1 MRKHQLPD
9 WELDDLPAPP
19 PFNARNLF
27 RVIGPGAI
35 LLAASIGSGEWL
47 LGPAAVLKSGA
58 SLLTIVTLGVI
69 FQVVINTEA
78 MRYTMY
84 TGEPIFTGFMRT
96 KPGALLWGNVYI
108 VLALL
113 HIGWPGWAATSA
125 TALFATFEGRLPIA
139 ADTMTLRYFGYATF
153 LACGVILA
161 VGRTIEKMLERA
173 SWIMLAYIFAFLL
186 FVNITFIPAEIWWS
200 TLRGFFSPSVV
211 TSGTT
216 WLMLGALAA
225 YAGAG
230 GTLNLTI
237 SNWIRDKGFAMGS
250 RVGAIPSLVGGRNL
264 KLSSSGKIFAIN
276 ATNLQRWREWWRYV
290 HVDQIWIWGLM
301 CLVGMFL
308 TVNMARGIIP
318 AGTDISGM
326 AAGAYQAEY
335 LARAMG
341 KIWWTLTL
349 LNGFW
354 ILFSTQLGMTD
365 AFVRVVTDSW
375 WNANPWA
382 KKWAG
387 DDVRKVYYSVLA
399 IFMLWGCFA
408 LGLTQPLMLIIIGA
422 NVAGLILMISSL
434 HLIVVNRKLLP
445 KELRAP
451 HWREIILLLS
461 SLFYGFFAV
470 QSFRA
475 AIFR

>member
-1 MRKHQLPD
+1 MHKYQLPA
-9 WELDDLPAPP
+9 WEVDDLPAPP
-19 PFNARNLF
+19 AFNARNLF

-47 LGPAAVLKSGA
+47 LGPAAVLKSGT
-58 SLLTIVTLGVI
+58 SVLTIVFISVI

-96 KPGALLWGNVYI
+96 KPGALFWGNVYI
-108 VLALL
+108 LLALL

-125 TALFATFEGRLPIA
+125 SALFAAFEGRLPA
-139 ADTMTLRYFGYATF
+139 AEDAPMLRYFGYFTF

-173 SWIMLAYIFAFLL
+173 SWLMLAYIFVFLL
-186 FVNITFIPAEIWWS
+186 FVNIAFVPGEIWWS
-200 TLRGFFSPSVV
+200 TLQGFFSLSIV
-211 TSGTT
+211 TSGTN
-216 WLMLGALAA
+216 WLLIGALAA

-250 RVGAIPSLVGGRNL
+250 RVGAIPSLVGGRKI
-264 KLSSSGKIFAIN
+264 KLSQVGKIFPITE
-276 ATNLQRWREWWRYV
+276 TNLQRWREWWRYV

-308 TVNMARGIIP
+308 TVNMARGLIP
-318 AGTDISGM
+318 GGTDLSGM
-326 AAGAYQAEY
+326 AAGAYQAQY
-335 LARAMG
+335 LANAMG

-365 AFVRVVTDSW
+365 AFVRVVTDIW
-375 WNANPWA
+375 WNGNPLA
-382 KKWAG
+382 RKWAG
-387 DDVRKVYYSVLA
+387 DDVRKIYYSVLLL
-399 IFMLWGCFA
+399 FMIWGCIA
-408 LGLTQPLMLIIIGA
+408 LGLAQPLTLIIIGA
-422 NVAGLILMISSL
+422 NIAGLILMISSL
-434 HLIVVNRKLLP
+434 HLIVVNRTLLP
-445 KELRAP
+445 PELRAP
-451 HWREIILLLS
+451 IWRMLVLVLS
-461 SLFYGFFAV
+461 ALFFGFFVV

-475 AIFR
+475 AIK

>member
-1 MRKHQLPD
+1 MNKYQLPG

-19 PFNARNLF
+19 AFNARNLF

-47 LGPAAVLKSGA
+47 LGPAAVLKSGP
-58 SLLTIVTLGVI
+58 SVLTIVAISVI
-69 FQVVINTEA
+69 LQVVINTEA

-96 KPGALLWGNVYI
+96 KPGALFWGNVYI
-108 VLALL
+108 LLALL

-125 TALFATFEGRLPIA
+125 SALFAAFEGRLPA
-139 ADTMTLRYFGYATF
+139 AEDALTLRYFGYFTF

-161 VGRTIEKMLERA
+161 VGRTIEKMLERV
-173 SWIMLAYIFAFLL
+173 SWLMLAYIFVFLL
-186 FVNITFIPAEIWWS
+186 FVNIAFVPGAIWWG
-200 TLRGFFSPSVV
+200 TLQGFFSVTII
-211 TSGTT
+211 TSGTN
-216 WLMLGALAA
+216 WLMIGALAA

-250 RVGAIPSLVGGRNL
+250 RVGAIPSLVGGRKI
-264 KLSSSGKIFAIN
+264 KLSQVGKIFPITQ
-276 ATNLQRWREWWRYV
+276 TNLHYV
-290 HVDQIWIWGLM
+290 HVDQLWVWGLM

-308 TVNMARGIIP
+308 TVNMARGLIP
-318 AGTDISGM
+318 AGTDLSGM
-326 AAGAYQAEY
+326 AAGAYQAQY
-335 LARAMG
+335 LANAMG

-365 AFVRVVTDSW
+365 AFVRVVTDIW
-375 WNANPWA
+375 WNGNPLA
-382 KKWAG
+382 RKWAG
-387 DDVRKVYYSVLA
+387 DDVRKIYYSVLLL
-399 IFMLWGCFA
+399 FMIWGCIA
-408 LGLTQPLMLIIIGA
+408 LGLAQPWTLIIIGA
-422 NVAGLILMISSL
+422 NIAGLILMIASA
-434 HLIVVNRKLLP
+434 HLIVVNRVLLP
-445 KELRAP
+445 SELRAP
-451 HWREIILLLS
+451 IWRMLVLIS
-461 SLFYGFFAV
+461 SALFFGFFVV

-475 AIFR
+475 AIK